1 MLTHLSIDNFAII
14 EKAELE
20 FHAGMTIITGETG
33 AGKSIIL
40 DAIEMVLGA
49 RAESHLIRAGSKKCE
64 ITAIFDIEN
73 YHYIQDWLGEKNLN
87 VDSDKENSNP
97 ECFLRRTLTD
107 DGRSRSFINNQPVP
121 LQILRELGSLLVNL
135 HGQHEHQTLLNR
147 ETHRE
152 CVDAYG
158 HHEKLVENIKKLY
171 KQHQETENQ
180 LKQYQSQFGNRE
192 TRLEF
197 LQYQLKELSA
207 LNLTE
212 SSLNLLETE
221 HKNLA
226 QTQDHIQHY
235 DLLLQLL
242 DENILPNLYKAQ
254 SLSQPIS
261 ANLSDLFENSRIQ
274 LEEALSEIKHTTENA
289 NLNPER
295 LSEIENQLTKIY
307 DLARKHRIKPQEL
320 FNLTDQLDQELKTLQ
335 DMDNTLETLEKKLDA
350 IKTEYF
356 VLAKQLSEKR
366 QKISRKISKD
376 IELFIQELG
385 MKGAKFS
392 AALISYSN
400 DSHEETQI
408 NLHGLEKIEFLVS
421 ANPGQPLQPLS
432 KVASG
437 GELSRI
443 SLAIDLIAAQN
454 QNLPVLIFDEVDVG
468 IGGSTAAR
476 VGQLLKQLSEK
487 TQVICITHLPQV
499 AAVGKQHLHAAKKVQ
514 GKQTFSQIAYLNP
527 EEKIYEVAR
536 MLGGIEITKQ
546 ALSHAKELIEN

>member
-1 MLTHLSIDNFAII
+1 MLTHLSVDNFAII

-40 DAIEMVLGA
+40 DAIELILGS

-64 ITAIFDIEN
+64 ITAIFDISK
-73 YHYIQDWLGEKNLN
+73 YSYIQNWLDEKNLN
-87 VDSDKENSNP
+87 TDSDAT
-97 ECFLRRTLTD
+97 ECFLRRTLSD

-121 LQILRELGSLLVNL
+121 LQLLRELGSMLVNL

-158 HHEKLVENIKKLY
+158 HHEKLVESIKKLY
-171 KQHQETENQ
+171 KQYQETENQ
-180 LKQYQSQFGNRE
+180 LKQYHTQFGNRE

-197 LQYQLKELSA
+197 LQYQLKELSS
-207 LNLTE
+207 LNLTATSLTQLE
-212 SSLNLLETE
+212 SE
-221 HKNLA
+221 HKTLA
-226 QTQDHIQHY
+226 QTQDHIQNY
-235 DLLLQLL
+235 YSLLTIL
-242 DENILPNLYKAQ
+242 DENILPNIYKAQ
-254 SLSQPIS
+254 NLSQPLS
-261 ANLSDLFENSRIQ
+261 ANLSDLLENSRIQ
-274 LEEALSEIKHTTENA
+274 LEEASGEIKHTTENA

-295 LSEIENQLTKIY
+295 LSEIEAQLTKIY
-307 DLARKHRIKPQEL
+307 DIARKHRIKPQEL
-320 FNLTDQLDQELKTLQ
+320 FNLYNQLDQELKLLQ
-335 DMDNTLETLEKKLDA
+335 DMDNTLVILEKKLDS
-350 IKTEYF
+350 IRSEYF

-366 QKISRKISKD
+366 QKISRKISKE
-376 IELFIQELG
+376 IEVFIQELG
-385 MKGAKFS
+385 MQGAKFS
-392 AALISYSN
+392 AALMPYVKDNTVKDDTKNEI
-400 DSHEETQI
+400 H
-408 NLHGLEKIEFLVS
+408 LHGLEKIEFMVS

-476 VGQLLKQLSEK
+476 VGQLLKQLSDK
-487 TQVICITHLPQV
+487 THLPQV
-499 AAVGKQHLHAAKKVQ
+499 AAAGTHHLHAAKKIQ
-514 GKQTFSQIAYLNP
+514 NKQTYSQIDYLNL
-527 EEKIYEVAR
+527 EEKIHEIAR

-546 ALSHAKELIEN
+546 ALSHARELVETQ

>member
-1 MLTHLSIDNFAII
+1 MLTFLSIENFAII
-14 EKAELE
+14 EKCELD
-20 FHAGMTIITGETG
+20 FHSGMTIITGETG

-40 DAIEMVLGA
+40 DAIELILGA
-49 RAESHLIRAGSKKCE
+49 RAESHLIRADAKKCE
-64 ITAIFDIEN
+64 ITAIFDIKN
-73 YHYIQDWLGEKNLN
+73 YLYIQDWLTEKNLSA
-87 VDSDKENSNP
+87 DSNS
-97 ECFLRRTLTD
+97 ECFLRRILSD

-121 LQILRELGSLLVNL
+121 LQLLRELGSLLVNL
-135 HGQHEHQTLLNR
+135 HGQHEHQLLLNR

-158 HHEKLVENIKKLY
+158 HHEKLAGDIKKY
-171 KQHQETENQ
+171 YYRYRDIENQ
-180 LKQYQSQFGNRE
+180 LKQYHTQFGNKE

-212 SSLNLLETE
+212 SSLNNLESE
-221 HKNLA
+221 HKILA
-226 QTQDHIQHY
+226 QTKDH
-235 DLLLQLL
+235 LQSYYSLQEIL
-242 DENILPNLYKAQ
+242 DDTILPNLYKTQ
-254 SLSQPIS
+254 QLSQTLSNIS
-261 ANLSDLFENSRIQ
+261 TLLENAQIQ
-274 LEEALSEIKHTTENA
+274 LEEASGEIKQFTENV

-295 LSEIENQLTKIY
+295 LSDIENKLTKIY
-307 DLARKHRIKPQEL
+307 DLARKHRVKPQEL
-320 FNLTDQLDQELKTLQ
+320 FNLYDKLDQELKSLEN
-335 DMDNTLETLEKKLDA
+335 MGNTVDQLEKQLEV

-356 VLAKQLSEKR
+356 ISAKQLSEKR
-366 QKISRKISKD
+366 LKISRKISKE

-385 MKGAKFS
+385 MQNAKFS
-392 AALISYSN
+392 AVLIPYDKEN
-400 DSHEETQI
+400 EI
-408 NLHGLEKIEFLVS
+408 NINGLEKIEFLVS
-421 ANPGQPLQPLS
+421 ANPGQALQPLS

-499 AAVGKQHLHAAKKVQ
+499 AAVGKHHLHAEKKIQ
-514 GKQTFSQIAYLNP
+514 NKKTFSHIDYLNP
-527 EEKIYEVAR
+527 EEKIHEIAR

-546 ALSHAKELIEN
+546 ALSHARELVQN